1 MRSSCGKYDTAY
13 VDSVVELVT
22 GANSPPVTATEYTF
36 QMPVLFE
43 DNRIR
48 DSSEENDASRIDTVS
63 RNCSIV
69 YCFGERGWG
78 EGRTAWAETASAT
91 SISANGK
98 KAIRSRARIAVIPSP
113 PFCGEAGILRQIA
126 IGDKEKISTPVSPED
141 P

>member
-48 DSSEENDASRIDTVS
+48 DSSEENDAPRIDTVS

-69 YCFGERGWG
+69 YCFGERGG
-78 EGRTAWAETASAT
+78 DEGRTAWAETAPAT
-91 SISANGK
+91 SISANEK
-98 KAIRSRARIAVIPSP
+98 KAKRSRAKIAIIPSSL
-113 PFCGEAGILRQIA
+113 LR
-126 IGDKEKISTPVSPED
+126 
-141 P
+141 